1 MVEKTCAKQLVEIT
15 KLKTSHEQMIGELST
30 MVTKI
35 KERDDMFGADLTE
48 TDHRLNHH
56 QGEINCT
63 FDKVGDDVHDLSHML
78 IIPQ

>member
-1 MVEKTCAKQLVEIT
+1 
-15 KLKTSHEQMIGELST
+15 MIGELST

-35 KERDDMFGADLTE
+35 KERDDKFGADLAE
-48 TDHRLNHH
+48 TDRRLNCH
-56 QGEINCT
+56 QGEINRT